1 MKTILCIVIKEFL
14 QIRRDK
20 RMLGLAIAAPMVQLI
35 LLGYAATTDIKSIP
49 MIVNDQDRSSVSREF
64 IRQFT
69 NSGYFVV
76 EIEVNSSKDIDH
88 YIENGK
94 AWLALIIPPQFGNHI
109 LAGHT
114 VPVQMIADGSD
125 ANSANISLGYA
136 TQIVA
141 KYSRSILT
149 ETMKH
154 TPPPPGEFGISP
166 ETMSAAIKPI
176 RVNPEV
182 RVWYNPD
189 LKSAHFM
196 VPGVVALVLVIVTMT
211 LTSLGLVKEKEL
223 GTLEQLMVTPI
234 KPAQLIIG
242 KLLPFVVIG
251 AIDVTLV
258 LTVARFWFEV
268 PMRGNVLL
276 LYGLSGLFIL
286 TTLGLGLFVSTISR
300 TQQQAMMT
308 AQFFILLPSMYLSG
322 FTFPIENM
330 PHWIQMITYVLPLR
344 YFFTIIRGI
353 FLKGVGIAELWPQA
367 LALLVFGVTILTL
380 SVLRFRKRLG

>member
-1 MKTILCIVIKEFL
+1 MF
-14 QIRRDK
+14 
-20 RMLGLAIAAPMVQLI
+20 GLAIGAPLVQLM

-49 MIVNDQDRSSVSREF
+49 MIVNDQDKSSISREF
-64 IRQFT
+64 VRQFT

-76 EIEVNSSKDIDH
+76 ERDVDSPKDIDH
-88 YIENGK
+88 FVENGK
-94 AWLALIIPPQFGNHI
+94 AWIALVIPPKFGNTI
-109 LAGHT
+109 LAGRT
-114 VPVQMIADGSD
+114 AAVQMIADGSD
-125 ANSANISLGYA
+125 ANSANICLGYA

-141 KYSRSILT
+141 TYSRNILA
-149 ETMKH
+149 ETIQQR
-154 TPPPPGEFGISP
+154 PPGEN
-166 ETMSAAIKPI
+166 AAIVRPA
-176 RVNPEV
+176 RVNQEV

-189 LKSAHFM
+189 LKSANFM
-196 VPGVVALVLVIVTMT
+196 VPGVVALVLMIVTMT

-234 KPAQLIIG
+234 QPYQLIIG
-242 KLLPFVVIG
+242 KLLPFVIIG

-258 LTVARFWFEV
+258 LTVARFWFGV
-268 PMRGNVLL
+268 PMRGHVLT

-308 AQFFILLPSMYLSG
+308 AQFFIFMPFTFLSG

-330 PHWIQMITYVLPLR
+330 PSWVQALTYIIPLR
-344 YFFTIIRGI
+344 YFIVIIRGI

-367 LALLVFGVTILTL
+367 LALLVFGVSILTF